1 MAARQQHKTKNILIT
16 VGIFL
21 LIVLAVGMFGIL
33 THGFQTLPG
42 KIVIETGEELIVR
55 DKKSMK
61 ITPGT
66 KFSVKTLG
74 KEYGVSIQTKE
85 AREDFT
91 FTAGGKTYSWNEA
104 IAGKDAG
111 EAIEVIKEGNVF
123 LLEFGTL
130 PEIISGLIGE
140 PVTMEEKDGEQDLFL
155 MTVSSGKNEINIEF
169 TALVPTEITLPDEII
184 F

>member
-42 KIVIETGEELIVR
+42 KI
-55 DKKSMK
+55 
-61 ITPGT
+61 
-66 KFSVKTLG
+66 
-74 KEYGVSIQTKE
+74 
-85 AREDFT
+85 
-91 FTAGGKTYSWNEA
+91 A

-169 TALVPTEITLPDEII
+169 TSLVPTEITLPDEII